1 MRNTRSSLWLR
12 FICALGASLV
22 IACASNARPDRRPA
36 AQVRQWRM
44 PVAGITADDLVDT
57 YGAKRAGGR
66 RHQGIDIF
74 AKRGT
79 PAIAVASG
87 FVTTNKNV
95 NGGNCIY
102 LTSDDGY
109 VFYYAHLA
117 GWPRWIAAGE
127 RVEAGEVIGYVG
139 NSGNARGG
147 RCHLHFE
154 VQAGRRTLNPY
165 ALLRGERASSPA
177 VAGRLAR

>member
-1 MRNTRSSLWLR
+1 
-12 FICALGASLV
+12 
-22 IACASNARPDRRPA
+22 
-36 AQVRQWRM
+36 M
-44 PVAGITADDLVDT
+44 PVAGVTPDDLVDT
-57 YGAKRAGGR
+57 YGARRAGGR
-66 RHQGIDIF
+66 RHQGLDIF

-79 PAIAVASG
+79 PAIAVTSG
-87 FVTTNKNV
+87 FVKTNRNA

-117 GWPRWIAAGE
+117 GWPRGIGAGDRVRAGE
-127 RVEAGEVIGYVG
+127 IIGYVG

-154 VQAGRRTLNPY
+154 VHAGGRTLNPY
-165 ALLRGERASSPA
+165 AVLRQRALSSPRDRVVSDA
-177 VAGRLAR
+177 AHRRANDPRRGSARTRSR